1 MEKPRS
7 HLSYANVT
15 ATLALFIALGGVSYA
30 AAKIGSDEIA
40 NNGIR
45 SKDLRNNDVRGK
57 DIRSSAIAGSDV
69 GTDALTGDD
78 VLESSLGS
86 VPLATN
92 AQQAANASAV
102 GGVRAARIDF
112 RAIDGT
118 QQTEIL
124 NLGGL
129 IMRADCNPADSLDIQ
144 ADTTVA
150 GAYLQSAGMRSG
162 STGGVENQV
171 QVSGDFDP
179 GDNLDLLPDVDDSTL
194 IQLGYTTPAG
204 SQVTAV
210 FHVEDDQPDAN
221 RCLVAGHALQSG

>member
-1 MEKPRS
+1 MMKRLQ
-7 HLSYANVT
+7 LSYANVV
-15 ATLALFIALGGVSYA
+15 ATLALFLALGGISYA
-30 AAKIGSDEIA
+30 AVKIGSDEIA
-40 NNGIR
+40 NNGVR

-57 DIRSSAIAGSDV
+57 DIRRETILGGDVKADAID
-69 GTDALTGDD
+69 GTDI
-78 VLESSLGS
+78 LESSLGS

-92 AQQAANASAV
+92 AEQAANAAAV
-102 GGVRAARIDF
+102 GGVSAARIDF

-129 IMRADCNPADSLDIQ
+129 ILRADCNPADSLDIE

-162 STGGVENQV
+162 ASGGVENQV
-171 QVSGDFDP
+171 QVSGDFNP
-179 GDNLDLLPDVDDSTL
+179 GDDLDLLPDIDDSTL
-194 IQLGYTTPAG
+194 IQLGYTTPTG

-210 FHVEDDQPDAN
+210 FHIEDDQPDSN